1 MSQFIEQANGY
12 IIDNPTVDYKRCD
25 DTIFHY
31 DEVATTSVTNN
42 GNTITI
48 NGGQGNYP
56 LAIID
61 TDRTTE
67 ITLASAQFKLEMFQM
82 ATDAD
87 AVDGDYGTLESELY
101 EVDNALKVTIPYE
114 TKEGSVS
121 VRGFE
126 VADAASTGK
135 IKVEHIEATP
145 GGEGQEAAGPKTVV
159 TFAEGDHA
167 EGDVLYV
174 SYVRRLNG
182 SVKVGV
188 KSISKTSK
196 GELYMHY
203 PVYSSGVDCTESS
216 VKGQLHIHYYRVR
229 ATALPGFDSSYKSAQ
244 TPQISFSLIDG
255 KRADKV
261 MYDLT
266 YEPYSTDGEIVLE
279 HTADQA
285 DW

>member
-1 MSQFIEQANGY
+1 MSQYIEQANGY
-12 IIDNPTVDYKRCD
+12 IIDNPTVDYVRCD
-25 DTIFHY
+25 DEVFHY
-31 DEVATTSVTNN
+31 DEVSTTSVTNN

-101 EVDNALKVTIPYE
+101 EVDTNLKIEIPYE
-114 TKEGSVS
+114 TKEGSVG

-126 VADAASTGK
+126 VATTASAGK
-135 IKVEHIEATP
+135 IKVDHIAAT
-145 GGEGQEAAGPKTVV
+145 GDEGPKTQI
-159 TFAEGDHA
+159 TFADGDKA
-167 EGDVLYV
+167 AGDVLYV
-174 SYVRRLNG
+174 HYIRRLNG

-188 KSISKTSK
+188 KSVSKTSK
-196 GELYMHY
+196 GQLYMHY

-266 YEPYSTDGEIVLE
+266 YEPYSVDGDIVLE
-279 HTADQA
+279 HTTENV